1 MSPSDNHA
9 TILLNRVAA
18 GDAGA
23 GRELLPLLYD
33 QLRAIAGKQFRGQPS
48 DHTLQPTALV
58 HEAFFRL
65 MGKPASEWNDRV
77 HFFAVAATAM
87 RQILVN
93 HARDKAAQKR
103 GGGKRAAV
111 LNEDVV
117 GSAGPDLD
125 ILALNDALE
134 QLKEID
140 ERKHRI
146 VELRFFAGLTV
157 EEIASALDL
166 SKTTIESEW
175 RACKAW
181 LAVAM
186 GDSRSE

>member
-1 MSPSDNHA
+1 MSAVDHHA
-9 TILLNRVAA
+9 TLLLNRVSSGDVEA
-18 GDAGA
+18 GKQ
-23 GRELLPLLYD
+23 LLPLLYD
-33 QLRAIAGKQFRGQPS
+33 QLKAIAARQFRGQPS

-65 MGKPASEWNDRV
+65 IGKPANEWNDRV

-111 LNEDVV
+111 LNEEVV

-125 ILALNDALE
+125 ILALNEALE
-134 QLKEID
+134 QLKQID

-157 EEIASALDL
+157 EEIAAAMGL
-166 SKTTIESEW
+166 SKTTIETEW

-181 LAVAM
+181 LAVTLAD
-186 GDSRSE
+186 GEK